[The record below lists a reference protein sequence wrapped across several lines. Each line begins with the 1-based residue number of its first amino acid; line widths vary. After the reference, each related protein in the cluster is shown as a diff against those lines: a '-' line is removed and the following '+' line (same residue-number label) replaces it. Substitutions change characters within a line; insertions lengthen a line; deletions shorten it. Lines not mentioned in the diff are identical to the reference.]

1 MPPRSLYSIN
11 EIFDVLKNIEIFDEE
26 GELKKKDKNNVDSV
40 WYTALKNLKGINI
53 HNLYMK
59 VFNNIE
65 NLEINLKKP
74 FWY

>member
-65 NLEINLKKP
+65 NLEINLKKQ